1 LTACRVLDFDTPC
14 LRGRAASKGSWS
26 DARVGKVLHVVGHV
40 TDEVFSFLG
49 PATTALADSGLKQAV
64 VMIDE
69 VRYRHH
75 LANLNESAEVVL
87 TPTMSNPVTQWRA
100 VLRACRLALA
110 NGPLLAMHLHGL
122 LPCLVGA
129 GAVRAAGLQPLI
141 FYSPHGS
148 RSLGSMRTAGTLA
161 LFVLRPLLRP
171 LPRAAIVTVPRE
183 ASACKSWES
192 VSLVESPVGEAF
204 HTVLRNEALHPL
216 VVTGGHAHS
225 ARSVELFA
233 QLAVLL
239 GGEDLR
245 IGFNWIG
252 TVDAVSRQRLTA
264 ANVGVLDARNESE
277 HASRLAAGWIYLAL
291 GGTRG
296 FPLFLAQA
304 MAAGLPCVATDCP
317 QHQEVI
323 RDGETGFLCQS
334 ERDMIGRIA
343 MLVDC
348 PTLRARI
355 GKAAREEAKRRFGA
369 ARFNANLLAAYA
381 ENALNIEE
389 LESLGVRS

>member
-1 LTACRVLDFDTPC
+1 L
-14 LRGRAASKGSWS
+14 
-26 DARVGKVLHVVGHV
+26 
-40 TDEVFSFLG
+40 
-49 PATTALADSGLKQAV
+49 
-64 VMIDE
+64 
-69 VRYRHH
+69 
-75 LANLNESAEVVL
+75 
-87 TPTMSNPVTQWRA
+87 
-100 VLRACRLALA
+100 
-110 NGPLLAMHLHGL
+110 HLHGIV
-122 LPCLVGA
+122 PCLVGA
-129 GAVRAAGLQPLI
+129 GAARAAGLQPPI

-148 RSLGSMRTAGTLA
+148 RSLGSMRTVGTLA

-171 LPRAAIVTVPRE
+171 LPRAAIVAGPRE
-183 ASACKSWES
+183 ASACENWES

-204 HTVLRNEALHPL
+204 HAVLRNEARHPL
-216 VVTGGHAHS
+216 VVTGGRAQS
-225 ARSVELFA
+225 ARGVELFA

-252 TVDAVSRQRLTA
+252 TVDAASRQRLNA
-264 ANVGVLDARNESE
+264 ANAGVVDVRNESE
-277 HASRLAAGWIYLAL
+277 HASRLAAGWIYIAL

-355 GKAAREEAKRRFGA
+355 GKAAREEAKRRFGE

>member
-1 LTACRVLDFDTPC
+1 
-14 LRGRAASKGSWS
+14 
-26 DARVGKVLHVVGHV
+26 
-40 TDEVFSFLG
+40 
-49 PATTALADSGLKQAV
+49 
-64 VMIDE
+64 
-69 VRYRHH
+69 
-75 LANLNESAEVVL
+75 
-87 TPTMSNPVTQWRA
+87 
-100 VLRACRLALA
+100 
-110 NGPLLAMHLHGL
+110 
-122 LPCLVGA
+122 
-129 GAVRAAGLQPLI
+129 
-141 FYSPHGS
+141 
-148 RSLGSMRTAGTLA
+148 
-161 LFVLRPLLRP
+161 
-171 LPRAAIVTVPRE
+171 
-183 ASACKSWES
+183 
-192 VSLVESPVGEAF
+192 
-204 HTVLRNEALHPL
+204 
-216 VVTGGHAHS
+216 
-225 ARSVELFA
+225 
-233 QLAVLL
+233 
-239 GGEDLR
+239 
-245 IGFNWIG
+245 
-252 TVDAVSRQRLTA
+252 LTA

-277 HASRLAAGWIYLAL
+277 HASRLAAGWIYIAL

-355 GKAAREEAKRRFGA
+355 GKAAREEAKRRFGE